1 MRAAGEAREH
11 ESTRRRQAEALL
23 RGPGGS
29 QRATLL
35 ELLFDL
41 VFVAAI
47 ALSSM
52 SLASQVSWA
61 GAVRVLLPL
70 LAVWWVWS
78 ITTLVTDFYDPQR
91 LRIQVVI
98 VGTMLGSMMLAAGI
112 PQAFGARGLVFAS
125 CYVAVHIGRGIF
137 LVASLGGSQAQA
149 RAARFMIWFAA
160 SGVAWIAGGLASGES
175 RAVLWAVGLTVD
187 YVAAGLRYP
196 VPGLGR
202 VPLAQYGKAGEH
214 VGERYQQFI
223 ILALGDLILVPTIRY
238 GQGPPTAARTAAFLS
253 TFATTLLLWQI
264 YVYRA
269 GSLLLTVVNRRP
281 GRVVRWAPYTHAT
294 MAAGIVATAAG
305 FDLLVQHPTGST
317 PTGRVAVSIGG
328 AALFLAGRN
337 TFEYQVYGRIGW
349 TRSAFLVL
357 LVGLAPV
364 LVGLAP
370 LQVTGVIGAVLAG
383 VAVADTLRSRL
394 GRDRRDPS
402 TVDDSQPAGRRSGA

>member
-1 MRAAGEAREH
+1 MRAAGAAPERE
-11 ESTRRRQAEALL
+11 SARRQAEALL
-23 RGPGGS
+23 RGPGGP

-61 GAVRVLLPL
+61 GAVRVMLPL

-78 ITTLVTDFYDPQR
+78 ITTLLTDFYDPQR
-91 LRIQVVI
+91 LRIQVLI
-98 VGTMLGSMMLAAGI
+98 IGTMLGSMVLAAAI
-112 PQAFGARGLVFAS
+112 PEAFGTRGLVFAS
-125 CYVAVHIGRGIF
+125 CYVSVHIGRGIF
-137 LVASLGGSQAQA
+137 LVASLGGSVAQA
-149 RAARFMIWFAA
+149 RAARIMIWFAV
-160 SGVAWIAGGLASGES
+160 SGVAWIAGGLAGGYL
-175 RAVLWAVGLTVD
+175 RAVLWAVALTVD

-202 VPLAQYGKAGEH
+202 VPLAQYSKAGEH
-214 VGERYQQFI
+214 IGERYQQFM

-238 GQGPPTAARTAAFLS
+238 SQGSPSAARTAAFLA
-253 TFATTLLLWQI
+253 TFVTTLVLWQI

-269 GSLLLTVVNRRP
+269 GSLLRTVMNRRP
-281 GRVVRWAPYTHAT
+281 GRVVRWAPYTHAV

-305 FDLLVQHPTGST
+305 FDLVVEHPTG
-317 PTGRVAVSIGG
+317 PAPVAWAAVNVGG
-328 AALFLAGRN
+328 AVLFLAGRT

-349 TRSAFLVL
+349 TRFAFLAL

-364 LVGLAP
+364 LVGRAQ
-370 LQVTGVIGAVLAG
+370 LQVTVVIGAVLAG
-383 VAVADTLRSRL
+383 VALADTVRARL
-394 GRDRRDPS
+394 NRDRRGPS
-402 TVDDSQPAGRRSGA
+402 TVDYSQPDERRSGA